1 MGVIEACRVLRYV
14 TWRTNVVLPLDDRSS
29 RSTPQNLIPLAHT
42 HNDGFPEW
50 QIEDHGVNLLFRQC
64 HRHQVCQVRGTLTEA
79 PRMTADSPM
88 QLLLV
93 EDSAPDAGLIQ
104 ANLKLGLGSII
115 VSRVERLADGIVA
128 ADQTTFDVVLLDLN
142 LPDSTGVETFR
153 QLSAKCNGT
162 PIVVLSG
169 MDDTETA
176 IRAVAAGAE
185 DYVQKSHYEAQTLAR
200 SVRFAIE
207 RCNRMSAEKEL
218 ISVRSE
224 LTAAQNIQD
233 SLYPQSAPMID
244 GMDIAYCIRSAG
256 MGCGDY
262 FDFVPLHD
270 GRQIIVV
277 GDVSGHGMG
286 PAMVMAETRA
296 SLRTLADVGADLNV
310 MLPAI
315 NRMICAGATDGMFVT
330 MLMVVHDP
338 KTQSFEYFNA
348 GHPGWVITESDGRQ
362 LRTHQIP
369 LGFSIDTDYSASD
382 RLVLEPGDI
391 LLMPTDGIQE
401 TPGEEGL
408 FGTVR
413 MLEIVRQR
421 REDAAHLI
429 VEGLIDAAI
438 RFSGSQ
444 KPNDDMT
451 AIVIKAL

>member
-1 MGVIEACRVLRYV
+1 
-14 TWRTNVVLPLDDRSS
+14 
-29 RSTPQNLIPLAHT
+29 
-42 HNDGFPEW
+42 
-50 QIEDHGVNLLFRQC
+50 
-64 HRHQVCQVRGTLTEA
+64 
-79 PRMTADSPM
+79 
-88 QLLLV
+88 
-93 EDSAPDAGLIQ
+93 
-104 ANLKLGLGSII
+104 
-115 VSRVERLADGIVA
+115 
-128 ADQTTFDVVLLDLN
+128 
-142 LPDSTGVETFR
+142 
-153 QLSAKCNGT
+153 
-162 PIVVLSG
+162 
-169 MDDTETA
+169 
-176 IRAVAAGAE
+176 
-185 DYVQKSHYEAQTLAR
+185 
-200 SVRFAIE
+200 
-207 RCNRMSAEKEL
+207 
-218 ISVRSE
+218 
-224 LTAAQNIQD
+224 
-233 SLYPQSAPMID
+233 
-244 GMDIAYCIRSAG
+244 
-256 MGCGDY
+256 
-262 FDFVPLHD
+262 
-270 GRQIIVV
+270 
-277 GDVSGHGMG
+277 
-286 PAMVMAETRA
+286 
-296 SLRTLADVGADLNV
+296 

-315 NRMICAGATDGMFVT
+315 NRMVCAGATDGMFVT